1 MDILKILKYLY
12 IVNKSIARAIN
23 TQSPTHLKTILPV
36 LVKYLSWKKI
46 YISFLR

>member
-1 MDILKILKYLY
+1 MDILKIFKYLY

-36 LVKYLSWKKI
+36 LLIISSLEN
-46 YISFLR
+46 YIGF